1 MTDLKHT
8 SIELTH
14 EETKHLHTVNT
25 DDDITW
31 DTCCSHSSKSFIK
44 YITTVLMSV
53 IILLF
58 CIYMIAINPDNDNSI
73 YFSLMSSILTLYI
86 PAPTLENV
94 NN

>member
-1 MTDLKHT
+1 MTDSQHT
-8 SIELTH
+8 SIELKST
-14 EETKHLHTVNT
+14 ETKDLHTNHT

-53 IILLF
+53 LILLF
-58 CIYMIAINPDNDNSI
+58 CIYMIANNPDNDNSI
-73 YFSLMSSILTLYI
+73 YFSLLSSILTLYI
-86 PAPTLENV
+86 PAPTLEKV